1 MIKVSSEQDK
11 VWVAKVH
18 EAGQDHVFDGWDQ
31 LSTDEQ
37 RGLLDQLRE
46 IDFQLLKRLIQQH
59 IHGAGESHEE
69 RVVKPAELTRFADRD
84 AQEQELARTLG
95 EYALKNGEIGLVMV
109 AGVDSAPDAEP
120 IGMLP
125 VGPVTGKSLFQL
137 QAEKIQALNR
147 HYRISLHWFVFCVPE
162 QLERISTFFK
172 EHNYFGL
179 NCSDLHFCA
188 QELLPAVSRRG
199 KFLLEAPGRVAMN
212 PIGDGGILNQLLA
225 EERLRTLERA
235 GIKYLFFFNADN
247 PLVQIAEPSFVGM
260 HIENQSDVSSKAI
273 CIAPQDEDLPVFC
286 TFNNS
291 PGIIR
296 PSELS
301 QEDRNR
307 QAPDGT
313 LLFSASPIGAH
324 LFSVDFLRRLQSESA
339 QTSFTGVPK
348 LTECVGK
355 RGRVQH
361 PTEPNSIGFHSSVFD
376 TLAHARRSRI
386 VEARREDE
394 FSPIRNSS
402 GAQSPQTAKRDLS
415 QLYARWLREACEDD
429 LPSVEGDLETAV
441 EISPLYA
448 LDAEELKDKIE
459 LPVQRDD
466 GGILLGGKAC

>member
-18 EAGQDHVFDGWDQ
+18 EAGQDHVFDGWDS
-31 LSTDEQ
+31 LSSKEQ

-69 RVVKPAELTRFADRD
+69 RVAKPADLTRLSARN
-84 AQEQELARTLG
+84 AQDLELARTLG
-95 EYALKNGEIGLVMV
+95 DYALKNGEVGLVMA
-109 AGVDSAPDAEP
+109 AGHGSTPDAEP
-120 IGMLP
+120 FGLLP

-147 HYRISLHWFVFCVPE
+147 HYRVSLHWFVFCHPD
-162 QLERISTFFK
+162 QLETISSFFRA
-172 EHNYFGL
+172 HNYFGL

-188 QELLPAVSRRG
+188 QELLPVVNRRG
-199 KFLLEAPGRVAMN
+199 KLLLEAPGRVAMN
-212 PIGDGGILNQLLA
+212 PIVEGGILTQLFA

-235 GIKYLFFFNADN
+235 GIKHLFFFHADN
-247 PLVQIAEPSFVGM
+247 PLVKIADPSFVGM

-273 CIAPQDEDLPVFC
+273 CTARAGEDLPVFC

-301 QEDRNR
+301 VEDRDR
-307 QAPDGT
+307 EADDGSRV
-313 LLFSASPIGAH
+313 FGASPIGAH
-324 LFSVDFLRRLQSESA
+324 LFSVDFLRRLQSDSTQA
-339 QTSFTGVPK
+339 SFTGVEQV
-348 LTECVGK
+348 TEYVGK
-355 RGRVQH
+355 RGRVQR
-361 PTEPNSIGFHSSVFD
+361 PTEPNSIRFQISVFD
-376 TLAHARRSRI
+376 ALSHARRSRI
-386 VEARREDE
+386 VETRREDE
-394 FSPIRNSS
+394 FSPIRNAS
-402 GAQSPQTAKRDLS
+402 GAQSPETAQRDLS
-415 QLYARWLREACEDD
+415 LLYARWLREASDD
-429 LPSVEGDLETAV
+429 GIPAGAGQSETAV

-459 LPVQRDD
+459 LPVHLED
-466 GGILLGGKAC
+466 GAILLGGKA